1 MERVIFSAFGFGIS
15 LWSTLY
21 YGKHLVDAWANYE
34 VGRLTPV
41 QINYIVEHVKEE
53 DLNNDIAW
61 LEEDESGE
69 DEDVDE
75 EEQ

>member
-21 YGKHLVDAWANYE
+21 YGKHLVEAWNSLDF
-34 VGRLTPV
+34 GRTV

-53 DLNNDIAW
+53 EESDSDLEW
-61 LEEDESGE
+61 LDDETTAAIGAAEE
-69 DEDVDE
+69 
-75 EEQ
+75 